1 LGENMSDTTDF
12 GGAKHSQPQQ
22 SSARGANRGSYGRT
36 ETQYRAAGRSADQVS
51 DMARRVQASV
61 SEAVEP
67 ANQKYA
73 PSCDEAQWRWISWSS
88 TFAAISWLIV
98 SFLFSYYT
106 SHFGCYN
113 KTYGSLG
120 AVLDS

>member
-1 LGENMSDTTDF
+1 MAELRRSTERQGD
-12 GGAKHSQPQQ
+12 PQT
-22 SSARGANRGSYGRT
+22 RF
-36 ETQYRAAGRSADQVS
+36 S